1 MSANIHKGN
10 IGVQTN
16 NKVLNCLQKHT
27 LSHKYNKFY
36 SISRLFIN
44 STITNNIIKNC
55 LRKYLFNVIKLA
67 KFIIISHLWGNTD
80 MNELFK
86 AEKLKVLEKENIYCL

>member
-1 MSANIHKGN
+1 MINLSFLSSLNKITICLFFYKVFKVVFLIDTFYYLINIHKGN

-44 STITNNIIKNC
+44 STITNNIIK
-55 LRKYLFNVIKLA
+55 KL
-67 KFIIISHLWGNTD
+67 S
-80 MNELFK
+80 
-86 AEKLKVLEKENIYCL
+86 KEIFV